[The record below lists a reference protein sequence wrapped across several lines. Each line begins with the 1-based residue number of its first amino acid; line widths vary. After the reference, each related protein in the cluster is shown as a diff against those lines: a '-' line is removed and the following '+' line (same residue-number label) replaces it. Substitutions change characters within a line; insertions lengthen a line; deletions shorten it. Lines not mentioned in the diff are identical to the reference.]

1 METTYNLNKNNGMSD
16 SEPEQVAL
24 RKKMATIEKAY
35 NRIKD
40 SLKGTPY
47 YEQMPDFVAKF
58 GIDADWTQGHDETKE
73 AEANRKRAEQR
84 ATGGFPTK
92 NWSLDEMGMALQR
105 IGETPNNKKRW
116 NEDTADI
123 VKWLNKVEDSRIKP
137 EDLPKIKNFVGR
149 MRSLFTTKNGNTA
162 QWAQNVNNISTSNR
176 EMIDNVIQRFRPDL
190 KMLWPRQIPP
200 EGEKGAKRGSSRNHP
215 QERS

>member
-1 METTYNLNKNNGMSD
+1 MSD